1 MKNLSLEKK
10 SIFENLK
17 NVSFVSTNVNYLII
31 NILIIVFYIEILLF
45 IFNL

>member
-31 NILIIVFYIEILLF
+31 NILIIVFYIEILF